1 VVKSVLAYKSGI
13 WREECARDFTAWNSS
28 LVDPN
33 NLRLALL
40 SAAVLGFRHGLDYD
54 HIAAITDI
62 SSVQLKV
69 RDAMR
74 YGLLYVAG
82 HATTIALLGA
92 AAVVFRIALPAA
104 SDRWAER
111 LVGLTLLVL
120 GLYVLGTFFRPSVS
134 GSSTHDSSS
143 HGSAGDGASS
153 RGRSAHSHAHPR
165 TRITLLANGALWIY
179 WRLSRIFG
187 GTRVEAPQVFKDGY
201 GSRSTFLV
209 GVIHGLGAETPT
221 QILLFLMAA
230 NLGGTA
236 AGLLGLLMFIVGLL
250 TMNTLMC
257 ALAAGLFSADKV
269 LAWLSPAGAQNPF
282 SRALGSVLGAISA
295 HAMGGLTLLTSV
307 YSIVVGAIFL
317 LGSAS
322 KLPSLTG

>member
-1 VVKSVLAYKSGI
+1 M
-13 WREECARDFTAWNSS
+13 
-28 LVDPN
+28 VDPIN
-33 NLRLALL
+33 LGPVHLGPANLRLALL

-62 SSVQLKV
+62 SSVQLKA

-82 HATTIALLGA
+82 HATTVAILGS

-111 LVGLTLLVL
+111 LVGITLLVL
-120 GLYVLGTFFRPSVS
+120 GLYVLGTFFRPSTLRPS
-134 GSSTHDSSS
+134 TLRPSTFGASTRTSTHS
-143 HGSAGDGASS
+143 HV
-153 RGRSAHSHAHPR
+153 HPR
-165 TRITLLANGALWIY
+165 TRITLLVNGALWIY

-230 NLGGTA
+230 NLGGTG
-236 AGLLGLLMFIVGLL
+236 AGLLGLLMFIVGLVV
-250 TMNTLMC
+250 MNTLMC
-257 ALAAGLFSADKV
+257 GAAAGLFSADKV
-269 LAWLSPAGAQNPF
+269 LMWLSPKEGSGNAV
-282 SRALGSVLGAISA
+282 SRGLSSALTALSA
-295 HAMGGLTLLTSV
+295 NALPGMTLLTSA
-307 YSIVVGAIFL
+307 YSIVVGTIFL
-317 LGSAS
+317 LGSAA

>member
-1 VVKSVLAYKSGI
+1 MVDSG
-13 WREECARDFTAWNSS
+13 
-28 LVDPN
+28 

-40 SAAVLGFRHGLDYD
+40 SAGVLGFRHGLDYD

-62 SSVQLKV
+62 SSVQAHA

-74 YGLLYVAG
+74 YGLLYVCG
-82 HATTIALLGA
+82 HATTIAVLGA
-92 AAVVFRIALPAA
+92 AAVAFRLSLPAA

-111 LVGLTLLVL
+111 LVGITLLVL
-120 GLYVLGTFFRPSVS
+120 GVYVLGTFLRPWFS
-134 GSSTHDSSS
+134 GSSQSDSKS
-143 HGSAGDGASS
+143 GSDAGSK
-153 RGRSAHSHAHPR
+153 HAGHHHAPR
-165 TRITLLANGALWIY
+165 TRITLLINGFLWVY

-201 GSRSTFLV
+201 GTGSTFLV

-221 QILLFLMAA
+221 QLLLFLLAA

-236 AGLLGLLMFIVGLL
+236 AGLLGLLAFILGLL
-250 TMNTLMC
+250 LMNTLMC
-257 ALAAGLFSADKV
+257 ASAAGMFSAT
-269 LAWLSPAGAQNPF
+269 LARPN
-282 SRALGSVLGAISA
+282 ALR
-295 HAMGGLTLLTSV
+295 GLTLVTSA

-317 LGSAS
+317 LGIAD

>member
-1 VVKSVLAYKSGI
+1 M
-13 WREECARDFTAWNSS
+13 
-28 LVDPN
+28 VDPV
-33 NLRLALL
+33 NLRLALG
-40 SAAVLGFRHGLDYD
+40 SAVALGFRHGLDYD

-62 SSVQLKV
+62 SSVQLRA

-74 YGLLYVAG
+74 YGLLYVLG
-82 HATTIALLGA
+82 HTTTVAVLGSC
-92 AAVVFRIALPAA
+92 AVAFRLALPPA

-111 LVGLTLLVL
+111 LVGVTLLVL
-120 GLYVLGTFFRPSVS
+120 GIYVLGTFFRPS
-134 GSSTHDSSS
+134 T
-143 HGSAGDGASS
+143 
-153 RGRSAHSHAHPR
+153 HSHRPK
-165 TRITLLANGALWIY
+165 TRITLLINGALWVY
-179 WRLSRIFG
+179 WRLSQLFG

-201 GSRSTFLV
+201 GTTSTFLV

-236 AGLLGLLMFIVGLL
+236 AGLLGLLAFIVGLL
-250 TMNTLMC
+250 AMNTLMC
-257 ALAAGLFSADKV
+257 ASAAGLFSASFAK
-269 LAWLSPAGAQNPF
+269 PGAL
-282 SRALGSVLGAISA
+282 RA
-295 HAMGGLTLLTSV
+295 LTLLTSA

>member
-1 VVKSVLAYKSGI
+1 M
-13 WREECARDFTAWNSS
+13 
-28 LVDPN
+28 VDPVHLDPVKLDPV
-33 NLRLALL
+33 NLRLALV

-62 SSVQLKV
+62 SSVQSKA

-74 YGLLYVAG
+74 FGLLYVAG
-82 HATTIALLGA
+82 HATTVALLGS

-111 LVGLTLLVL
+111 LVGITLLAL
-120 GLYVLGTFFRPSVS
+120 GLYVLGTFFRPS
-134 GSSTHDSSS
+134 T
-143 HGSAGDGASS
+143 
-153 RGRSAHSHAHPR
+153 HSHARPR
-165 TRITLLANGALWIY
+165 TRITLLINGALWIY

-187 GTRVEAPQVFKDGY
+187 GTRVDAPQVFKDGY
-201 GSRSTFLV
+201 GKRSTFLV

-230 NLGGTA
+230 NLGGTG

-250 TMNTLMC
+250 LMNTLMC
-257 ALAAGLFSADKV
+257 GLATGLFSTDKI
-269 LAWLSPAGAQNPF
+269 LAWLSPARATENGF
-282 SRALGSVLGAISA
+282 SRALSSVMTAVSANAIR
-295 HAMGGLTLLTSV
+295 GLTLLTSA
-307 YSIVVGAIFL
+307 YSIVVGTIFL
-317 LGSAS
+317 LGSTA

>member
-1 VVKSVLAYKSGI
+1 M
-13 WREECARDFTAWNSS
+13 
-28 LVDPN
+28 VDPL

-62 SSVQLKV
+62 SSVQSKA

-82 HATTIALLGA
+82 HATTIAVLGS

-111 LVGLTLLVL
+111 LVGITLLVL
-120 GLYVLGTFFRPSVS
+120 GVYVLGTFFHP
-134 GSSTHDSSS
+134 STHS
-143 HGSAGDGASS
+143 H
-153 RGRSAHSHAHPR
+153 RPR
-165 TRITLLANGALWIY
+165 TRITLLVNAMLWVY

-201 GSRSTFLV
+201 GTKSTFLV

-230 NLGGTA
+230 NLGGTG
-236 AGLLGLLMFIVGLL
+236 AGLLGLLMFILGLL
-250 TMNTLMC
+250 LMNTLMC
-257 ALAAGLFSADKV
+257 ASAAGLFSAT
-269 LAWLSPAGAQNPF
+269 LARPNAL
-282 SRALGSVLGAISA
+282 RALTLVTSA
-295 HAMGGLTLLTSV
+295 

-317 LGSAS
+317 LGSAA

>member
-1 VVKSVLAYKSGI
+1 MVNSG
-13 WREECARDFTAWNSS
+13 
-28 LVDPN
+28 

-62 SSVQLKV
+62 TSVQAKA

-74 YGLLYVAG
+74 YGLLYVSG
-82 HATTIALLGA
+82 HATTIAVLGA
-92 AAVVFRIALPAA
+92 LAVAFRISLPAA

-111 LVGLTLLVL
+111 LVGITLLIL
-120 GLYVLGTFFRPSVS
+120 GIYVLGTFFRPS
-134 GSSTHDSSS
+134 SSDHI
-143 HGSAGDGASS
+143 G
-153 RGRSAHSHAHPR
+153 HSHVMHGHARPR
-165 TRITLLANGALWIY
+165 TRITLLINGMLWLY

-201 GSRSTFLV
+201 GTSSTFMV

-221 QILLFLMAA
+221 QLLLFLLAA

-250 TMNTLMC
+250 LMNTLMC
-257 ALAAGLFSADKV
+257 ASAAGLFSSA
-269 LAWLSPAGAQNPF
+269 LARPH
-282 SRALGSVLGAISA
+282 ALRS
-295 HAMGGLTLLTSV
+295 LTLVTSA
-307 YSIVVGAIFL
+307 YSIVVGVIFL
-317 LGSAS
+317 LGSAD

>member
-1 VVKSVLAYKSGI
+1 VLAYKTSAACEIG
-13 WREECARDFTAWNSS
+13 RARNSS
-28 LVDPN
+28 LIDPV

-62 SSVQLKV
+62 SSVQSKA

-82 HATTIALLGA
+82 HATTVAILGS

-111 LVGLTLLVL
+111 LVGITLLVL
-120 GLYVLGTFFRPSVS
+120 GVYVLGTFFRPS
-134 GSSTHDSSS
+134 T
-143 HGSAGDGASS
+143 
-153 RGRSAHSHAHPR
+153 HSHVPR
-165 TRITLLANGALWIY
+165 TRITLLINGALWIY
-179 WRLSRIFG
+179 WRLSQIFG

-201 GSRSTFLV
+201 GTTSTFVV

-230 NLGGTA
+230 NLGGTG

-250 TMNTLMC
+250 LMNTLMC
-257 ALAAGLFSADKV
+257 ASAAGLFSAT
-269 LAWLSPAGAQNPF
+269 LARPNAL
-282 SRALGSVLGAISA
+282 RALTLVTSA
-295 HAMGGLTLLTSV
+295 
-307 YSIVVGAIFL
+307 YSIVVGTIFL
-317 LGSAS
+317 LGSAA

>member
-1 VVKSVLAYKSGI
+1 MVNVLNLQSG
-13 WREECARDFTAWNSS
+13 S
-28 LVDPN
+28 LQAG

-40 SAAVLGFRHGLDYD
+40 SAALLGFRHGLDYD

-62 SSVQLKV
+62 SSVQLKA

-82 HATTIALLGA
+82 HATTVAVLGT

-120 GLYVLGTFFRPSVS
+120 GLYVLGTFFRPS
-134 GSSTHDSSS
+134 SS
-143 HGSAGDGASS
+143 HSG
-153 RGRSAHSHAHPR
+153 HSHARPR

-201 GSRSTFLV
+201 GTSSTFLV

-221 QILLFLMAA
+221 QILLFLLAA

-236 AGLLGLLMFIVGLL
+236 VGLLGLLMFIVGLVV
-250 TMNTLMC
+250 MNTLMC
-257 ALAAGLFSADKV
+257 ASAAGLFSSA
-269 LAWLSPAGAQNPF
+269 LAKPQAV
-282 SRALGSVLGAISA
+282 RALTLATSA
-295 HAMGGLTLLTSV
+295 
-307 YSIVVGAIFL
+307 YSIVVGMIFL
-317 LGSAS
+317 LGSAD